1 MLSINSPDELI
12 AKRIADEWTAIERT
26 EVIADIAALYK
37 LAAWLK
43 GNRYPYWTRSASGS
57 SFIISPHSFYQVN
70 PVQTEAMYGAALEFA
85 ALSGN
90 ETVWDLYCGIGTI
103 SLFLARQAKKVYG
116 VEMVPAA
123 IRDAKENAKRN
134 GIANAEFFTGAAEE
148 VLPAWQKANPDTR
161 IDVITVDPPRKGC
174 DETALRTMAELSP
187 ERIVYVSCNPATL
200 ARDIKY
206 LRADGYELTRVRP
219 VDNFPRTMHVET
231 VALLSRS
238 EK

>member
-103 SLFLARQAKKVYG
+103 SLFFGRGRQRRYHG
-116 VEMVPAA
+116 VEIVPAA
-123 IRDAKENAKRN
+123 SGMQKKMPSETVLQ
-134 GIANAEFFTGAAEE
+134 NAEFFTGAAEE
-148 VLPAWQKANPDTR
+148 VLPAWQKENPDTR
-161 IDVITVDPPRKGC
+161 IDVITVDPPRKAA
-174 DETALRTMAELSP
+174 TRPPSAPWQNYLPSALSM
-187 ERIVYVSCNPATL
+187 
-200 ARDIKY
+200 
-206 LRADGYELTRVRP
+206 
-219 VDNFPRTMHVET
+219 
-231 VALLSRS
+231 
-238 EK
+238 

>member
-1 MLSINSPDELI
+1 MEI
-12 AKRIADEWTAIERT
+12 
-26 EVIADIAALYK
+26 
-37 LAAWLK
+37 
-43 GNRYPYWTRSASGS
+43 
-57 SFIISPHSFYQVN
+57 
-70 PVQTEAMYGAALEFA
+70 
-85 ALSGN
+85 
-90 ETVWDLYCGIGTI
+90 
-103 SLFLARQAKKVYG
+103 
-116 VEMVPAA
+116 VPAA

-231 VALLSRS
+231 VALLERVGH
-238 EK
+238 